1 MKAECRRGD
10 IFIANLGIGI
20 GAEQQ
25 GERPV
30 IILQNDTGNA
40 NSPTVI
46 VAPLTTKGA
55 TKNHI
60 PVHCDIF
67 ENEWLDKPSTVL
79 LEQVKT
85 IDKER
90 LTQKIGYL
98 SEAQM
103 KRVDQRL
110 LISLGFARPIEK
122 PLEMCL
128 CSRCYNHFYNTNAY
142 KIKRKYSIQ
151 DHKEICTYCNHRM
164 GFDYVVIP
172 RVKPYHQKK
181 ANGSKSK
188 KDHDGGRETHK

>member
-10 IFIANLGIGI
+10 IYFANLGIGM

-25 GERPV
+25 GDRPV
-30 IILQNDTGNA
+30 IILQNDTGNV

-46 VAPLTTKGA
+46 VAPLTTKGSK
-55 TKNHI
+55 KNHT

-67 ENEWLDKPSTVL
+67 ENEWLDEPSTVL

-90 LTQKIGYL
+90 LRKKVGVL

-103 KRVDQRL
+103 KKVDQRL

-122 PLEMCL
+122 PLELCL
-128 CSRCYNHFYNTNAY
+128 CSRCYNYFYNTNAY
-142 KIKRKYSIQ
+142 KIRRKYSIQ
-151 DHKEICTYCNHRM
+151 EHKETCTYCNHRM
-164 GFDYVVIP
+164 GFDYIIIP
-172 RVKPYHQKK
+172 RVKPFHQRKL
-181 ANGSKSK
+181 NGSLSGKES
-188 KDHDGGRETHK
+188 DGRREAL